1 MGAQMSTESMTLPS
15 PTTEGIPLGARRI
28 GILAA
33 LLLGVAVAGAG
44 LGLGMDAAVGAF
56 AGGVVALVNF
66 WLLSRFVVSVTGEG
80 DEVHWGVLLSRLMF
94 KLGLL
99 GVCLWVM
106 LVPLALNVLG
116 VIIGLSVVVMAA
128 TLAQALGLAS

>member
-1 MGAQMSTESMTLPS
+1 MTLPS

-28 GILAA
+28 AILAA

-44 LGLGMDAAVGAF
+44 LGLGLDAAIGAA
-56 AGGVVALVNF
+56 AGGIVALVNF
-66 WLLSRFVVSVTGEG
+66 WLLSRFVVSVTGEN

-99 GVCLWVM
+99 GACLWVM

-116 VIIGLSVVVMAA
+116 VLIGLSVVVMAA

>member
-1 MGAQMSTESMTLPS
+1 MTLPS

-33 LLLGVAVAGAG
+33 LLLAVSVAGTWMVQGA
-44 LGLGMDAAVGAF
+44 DAAGGAA
-56 AGGVVALVNF
+56 AGGIVALVNF
-66 WLLSRFVVSVTGEG
+66 WLLSRFVVSVTANE
-80 DEVHWGVLLSRLMF
+80 EVHWGVLLTRLMF

-116 VIIGLSVVVMAA
+116 VLIGLSVVVVAA

>member
-1 MGAQMSTESMTLPS
+1 MTLPS

-94 KLGLL
+94 KLGFL

>member
-94 KLGLL
+94 KLGFL